1 MAVRWIKGA
10 PATNSDKARIYCRCK
25 RAGFQFTSSL
35 ILGSS
40 LGLAWTTK
48 PIVIII
54 IINQPRLFYKNND
67 TKNRKKN
74 TKRDKIKD
82 GEKTNQENKPKFRAE
97 CKKYESD
104 KTKVRFGN
112 GAERIVKM
120 AEQKTHF
127 VYDLH
132 PHIHGFKEN
141 CRFLCVWA

>member
-1 MAVRWIKGA
+1 MSLQTR
-10 PATNSDKARIYCRCK
+10 RISVH
-25 RAGFQFTSSL
+25 FQSYLRF
-35 ILGSS
+35 
-40 LGLAWTTK
+40 K
-48 PIVIII
+48 PR
-54 IINQPRLFYKNND
+54 PRLDNQTDRYHHHHQPTQAFLQKQRH
-67 TKNRKKN
+67 KKSKKN

-141 CRFLCVWA
+141 CRFLCV